1 METIRAYFK
10 NPLVAILVGVIAGL
24 LLGLIIG
31 WGIWPVTW
39 VNGGPGQMS
48 EAWKTDF
55 LSMAITSYGQDRN
68 VIQAKER
75 YEALGEGKKQVL
87 QALAGKPAGLDP
99 ALIAEFG
106 AVTSGETPAVAQ
118 PGTIATP
125 GAAITGTGAITTPAV
140 PGAAVTT
147 PGAPATTEP
156 QPKGT
161 NWMLILSLLCLVL
174 LLALGAAAY
183 FMFFRNRF
191 AGSTAGPTAATLAA
205 EARKAAVPT
214 DYSAAGTEPP
224 TAQFMASYKL
234 GDDLFDDSFS
244 IDSQSSEFLGE
255 CGVGI
260 SENIGVGEP
269 KKVSAFE
276 VWLFDKNDIQTV
288 TKVLM
293 SPRAYDD
300 VSIRQRLEAKG
311 ETVLAQP
318 GAEFV
323 LETQTLTMVARV
335 VDMSYGEGAMPSE
348 SYFDHLLLELAIW
361 QKPA

>member
-10 NPLVAILVGVIAGL
+10 NPLVAILVGVVAGL

-31 WGIWPVTW
+31 WGIWPVKW
-39 VNGGPGQMS
+39 VDAGPGQLS
-48 EAWKTDF
+48 DGWKADF
-55 LSMAITSYGQDRN
+55 LSMAIASYGQTHD
-68 VIQAKER
+68 VAQAKER
-75 YEALGEGKKQVL
+75 FEALGKGNQKVLEQV
-87 QALAGKPAGLDP
+87 AKEPKGLDP
-99 ALIAEFG
+99 AVIAEFS
-106 AVTSGETPAVAQ
+106 AVTGAQAPVVEQ
-118 PGTIATP
+118 PGAGATP
-125 GAAITGTGAITTPAV
+125 GAP
-140 PGAAVTT
+140 VTT
-147 PGAPATTEP
+147 PGAAGPTTPEPAATTGAGESKP
-156 QPKGT
+156 GGGS
-161 NWMLILSLLCLVL
+161 NVMLYLGLLCLVL
-174 LLALGAAAY
+174 LIALGVAAY

-214 DYSAAGTEPP
+214 DYTATGTEPP

-293 SPRAYDD
+293 APRAYDD
-300 VSIRQRLEAKG
+300 PSIRQRLEAKG

-335 VDMSYGEGAMPSE
+335 VDMSYGEGAMPPE